1 MDQEMTPAQSMEV
14 IHRMIAEAKQSAQ
27 RANFYFLLWGVLC
40 ALSGAIDHVLLRQG
54 VALHWLVW
62 PGMGLIGAIGSSLH
76 GAREGH
82 RKGVMTMMDRVQM
95 WLWSGF
101 AITLVLLIILLVAKG
116 LDPNPFVLVLTGM
129 PTFITGMLMR
139 FRPLMIGGL
148 LFWVIG
154 LTAAFVFPGY
164 SSLIFSA
171 GIVVGYIIPGLMLKR
186 HEDGLRTT

>member
-1 MDQEMTPAQSMEV
+1 MTPAQSMEV
-14 IHRMIAEAKQSAQ
+14 IHRMIVEAKQSAQ
-27 RANFYFLLWGVLC
+27 RSNYYFLLWGMLF
-40 ALSGAIDHVLLRQG
+40 ALAGLVDHVLHQQG
-54 VALHWLVW
+54 ITLHWLVW
-62 PGMGLIGAIGSSLH
+62 PAMGIIGTVGSSVH
-76 GAREGH
+76 GAREG
-82 RKGVMTMMDRVQM
+82 RRQGVMTMMDRVQM
-95 WLWSGF
+95 WLWIAF
-101 AITLVLLIILLVAKG
+101 TVVLVLMIVLLVAKG

-154 LTAAFVFPGY
+154 LTSAFVLPGY